1 MTDNEPPAFQGPP
14 SDISQN
20 NDPNQATA
28 VVSWV
33 EPTATD
39 NLGGVTLS
47 SNHNPGDNFAI
58 GFTNITYKAIDNTGN
73 EAVISFTI
81 EVTGNILIKLYNKL
95 ETVHFLAY
103 NATATLDLFSGSQMT
118 FHCQVISSTFVSGVC
133 L

>member
-20 NDPNQATA
+20 NDPNQAAA

-39 NLGGVTLS
+39 NLGGVTLT

-58 GFTNITYKAIDNTGN
+58 GFTNITYKAIDKSSN
-73 EAVISFTI
+73 EAVISFTV
-81 EVTGNILIKLYNKL
+81 EVKGNILIKLCNKL
-95 ETVHFLAY
+95 RTAYFLR
-103 NATATLDLFSGSQMT
+103 
-118 FHCQVISSTFVSGVC
+118 I
-133 L
+133 